1 MSYIEVTAHSFAAE
15 VLERSRSVPV
25 LVDFWAPWCGPC
37 RTLGPV
43 LERLAEEAGGTWVLA
58 KINTDEHQELART
71 FEISGI
77 PAVKAFRDGV
87 VVDEFVGALREPQ
100 IREFLARVIPD
111 EASRLAA
118 EARAALLAGD
128 ATQAASLFTAALE
141 RDAAQ
146 PDALVFAAERAA
158 EAGDG
163 ERAQALLGRLR
174 GRDRLVREREVARI
188 TLRAG
193 GGVVA
198 SARAGLSAAPDDP
211 AAIHALALALAGAEQ
226 YAEALD
232 LLLGLVRAHR
242 RWGDDAGRR
251 AMLQVFDVLG
261 VHHPL
266 TDEYR
271 RRLSMELFK

>member
-1 MSYIEVTAHSFAAE
+1 MSYVEVTSHSFAAE

-37 RTLGPV
+37 RTLGPI
-43 LERLAEEAGGTWVLA
+43 LERLAAEAGGAWVLV
-58 KINTDEHQELART
+58 KINTDEDQELARA

-111 EASRLAA
+111 EATRLAT
-118 EARAALLAGD
+118 EARAALDGGD
-128 ATQAASLFTAALE
+128 PARADSLFRAALE

-146 PDALVFAAERAA
+146 PDALLFAAERAVD
-158 EAGDG
+158 AGDG
-163 ERAQALLGRLR
+163 ARAQALLGRLR
-174 GRDRLVREREVARI
+174 GRDRLVREKDVSRI
-188 TLRAG
+188 ALRAG
-193 GGVVA
+193 GGAVA
-198 SARAGLSAAPDDP
+198 AARAGLEAAPHDP
-211 AAIHALALALAGAEQ
+211 AAIHTLALALAGAEQ
-226 YAEALD
+226 YAESLD
-232 LLLGLVRAHR
+232 LLLGLVRSHR

-261 VHHPL
+261 AHHPL